1 MMRVPL
7 SSTSILFTAASH
19 RATLFCTVRIT
30 AVPWRVAAATS
41 PSGPAARSRLWQLMK
56 RTLTSRISAMFVSR
70 PASSFGHTA
79 LGMYHPMSS
88 FSSRFITSRAG
99 GRGTESASTSRL
111 SMIIKSPSGLLPS
124 SFTPGGP
131 RPAPAGASTPP
142 STHVSPEAANGSA
155 TASCA
160 MGSPAAQTPLRLEAA
175 VDADGGADAA
185 EVEGGEHA
193 ATHTDVEREAVHL
206 GGALLVRHPAVELL
220 VEAARARRRHLRRHA
235 LVGEGPRLGARA
247 VHAED
252 DEERVAGELD
262 HVAGSWR

>member
-1 MMRVPL
+1 MTPERCESSTLGIWNESRSSCFRCFSTSSAKATARSGSSACEFSRPRPSAQMIRVPL

-56 RTLTSRISAMFVSR
+56 RTETSRISAMFVSR

-124 SFTPGGP
+124 SFD
-131 RPAPAGASTPP
+131 AGWPSASPCRCLHA
-142 STHVSPEAANGSA
+142 SFDAHVSPEAANGSA

-160 MGSPAAQTPLRLEAA
+160 MGGPASTNS
-175 VDADGGADAA
+175 
-185 EVEGGEHA
+185 H
-193 ATHTDVEREAVHL
+193 
-206 GGALLVRHPAVELL
+206 
-220 VEAARARRRHLRRHA
+220 
-235 LVGEGPRLGARA
+235 
-247 VHAED
+247 
-252 DEERVAGELD
+252 
-262 HVAGSWR
+262 